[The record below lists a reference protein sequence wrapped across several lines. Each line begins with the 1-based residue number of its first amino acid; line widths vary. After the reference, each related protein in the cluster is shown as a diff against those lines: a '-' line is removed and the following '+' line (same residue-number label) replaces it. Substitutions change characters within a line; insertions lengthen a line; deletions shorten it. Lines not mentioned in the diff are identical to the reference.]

1 MDKSVFDNYD
11 TDTLITGLQILAE
24 ESYTYTDLAYELF
37 TYIKEVRNEPLAE
50 YPQEDKEEFFEYLD
64 EIAGKNDDDV

>member
-37 TYIKEVRNEPLAE
+37 TYIKEVRNAPLAE
-50 YPQEDKEEFFEYLD
+50 YPQEDREEFFEYLD